1 MNRITIVA
9 TAAAFTLGVLVTL
22 YFSQNESVN
31 TSATSA
37 IDHSNVTGSTSMNM
51 TMINMTKE
59 LEGKSGSELDL
70 AFIETMLEH
79 HKGAVAMAEMIVSE
93 TKRPELQGMAEAIIE
108 TQTEEITTMEGWLK
122 QWYGR

>member
-9 TAAAFTLGVLVTL
+9 TAAAFTLGVLVTV
-22 YFSQNESVN
+22 YFTSNETAEVSTLSMMDQSN
-31 TSATSA
+31 T
-37 IDHSNVTGSTSMNM
+37 TGTTNMSM
-51 TMINMTKE
+51 TMSSMTKE

-70 AFIETMLEH
+70 AFIEGMLEH